1 MVYRL
6 VPTYRFA
13 PRSRFGAED
22 LAKKPFL
29 TGVAMGLLIAIAV
42 WVGLAFY
49 LVAPTTTMMHE
60 LVDVDATTK
69 AKTVVKNRNFWM
81 AAAGSAVGLAL
92 IGGVISHNHM
102 AAGEVVPI
110 AMPSQ

>member
-13 PRSRFGAED
+13 PRSHFGAED
-22 LAKKPFL
+22 VVKKPFL
-29 TGVAMGLLIAIAV
+29 TGFAIGLLIAIAV

-49 LVAPTTTMMHE
+49 LVAPTTTMMQE
-60 LVDVDATTK
+60 LVDVDDK
-69 AKTVVKNRNFWM
+69 KVKTVVKNRNFWM

>member
-13 PRSRFGAED
+13 PRSRFDAGD
-22 LAKKPFL
+22 LVKKPFM
-29 TGVAMGLLIAIAV
+29 TGVGMGLLIAIAV

-49 LVAPTTTMMHE
+49 LVAPNTTVMQE

-69 AKTVVKNRNFWM
+69 AKTVVKNHKFWM
-81 AAAGSAVGLAL
+81 AVAGSMVVLAL
-92 IGGVISHNHM
+92 IGGVMSHNHM
-102 AAGEVVPI
+102 ASGEVVP
-110 AMPSQ
+110 MTLSQ